1 MIEHVL
7 IPETVRALRRGV
19 VQLELGCAL
28 WNTEH
33 VDRVDEEAHRDT
45 LVLLLTA
52 RFEEQSVLIINHG
65 QDLAIGV
72 LGDPERCVLDP
83 HFK

>member
-1 MIEHVL
+1 MIEHILV
-7 IPETVRALRRGV
+7 PETVGSLRHCV

-52 RFEEQSVLIINHG
+52 RFEEQSVLIVNHG

-72 LGDPERCVLDP
+72 LGDPEGRVLDP